1 MEFTTIIVM
10 PSSTLDIPIFEDD
23 ISIHGMTM
31 FF

>member
-10 PSSTLDIPIFEDD
+10 PSSTLDIRIFEDD